1 MNRAEFKAISHEYR
15 ELNFKAHSSSHICTA
30 RNCSCRDEHLYRHT
44 GWQWR
49 IAQQHGEAMATRIAR
64 MFDWRY
70 RNPTPTISP
79 ILSNALNDLRMRRA
93 RRAAMKS
100 ALARCDELFRS
111 EAA

>member
-64 MFDWRY
+64 MFGTRKTTHSMRSHRLEQRIENYWHQKNRQ
-70 RNPTPTISP
+70 SV
-79 ILSNALNDLRMRRA
+79 LNVA
-93 RRAAMKS
+93 K
-100 ALARCDELFRS
+100 ARCIELFGS
-111 EAA
+111 QAA